1 MKHLIIHT
9 DGGARGNPGPAAI
22 GVDIKGESGE
32 QIAAIGRNIGAT
44 TNNTAEYTAVIVALQ
59 WVKESETNVT
69 KDDLSV
75 KFYLDSLL
83 VVNQLNCIY
92 KVKEAHLRNL
102 LLQVRQLEQEV
113 GGEITYSHVRR
124 EMNKDA
130 DKLVNQ
136 ALDGFI

>member
-22 GVDIKGESGE
+22 GVDIKSETGE
-32 QIAAIGRNIGAT
+32 QIVGIGRKIGAT
-44 TNNTAEYTAVIVALQ
+44 TNNIAEYTAVIVALQ
-59 WVKESETNVT
+59 WLKESETNVT
-69 KDDLSV
+69 ESDLVV

-83 VVNQLNCIY
+83 VVNQLNGIY
-92 KVKEAHLRNL
+92 KVKEPHLRSL
-102 LLQVRQLEQEV
+102 LLQIRQLEQEV
-113 GGEITYSHVRR
+113 SGKITYSHVRR

-130 DKLVNQ
+130 DRLVNQ